1 MHHVL
6 CHYVIPSDTP
16 SSYIKAKP
24 WKATFGQFDFYN
36 QEYSQ
41 HLGSLPPRQLSAAR
55 CPDQTPKQC
64 YGRLQRPEPD
74 LRLPA
79 SRCDGILELNLNVN
93 SDDFVC
99 PSIHPLCSE
108 TPIPYS
114 ASHPKSNSSVHQ
126 PICFW
131 LGCQDHRSLGHYLL
145 RVHVCVCVSVF
156 RWYVEG
162 DEECLESKYCGFAW
176 FWAHLMISPPIT
188 HRSPKAAA
196 QGLAAPKVVQGHA
209 LRVASGAKGGIYIAS
224 IQRYVCRQGEVQ
236 LYTVYHSMTR
246 TNRSM

>member
-79 SRCDGILELNLNVN
+79 SRCDGILALNLNVN

-114 ASHPKSNSSVHQ
+114 ASHPKST
-126 PICFW
+126 
-131 LGCQDHRSLGHYLL
+131 
-145 RVHVCVCVSVF
+145 
-156 RWYVEG
+156 
-162 DEECLESKYCGFAW
+162 
-176 FWAHLMISPPIT
+176 HLCINLSA
-188 HRSPKAAA
+188 SD
-196 QGLAAPKVVQGHA
+196 
-209 LRVASGAKGGIYIAS
+209 SGAKIIDLWD
-224 IQRYVCRQGEVQ
+224 IICCVCMCV
-236 LYTVYHSMTR
+236 
-246 TNRSM
+246 